1 MAIMMKLNDNDWN
14 FINDLI
20 FKIHSIPDLDEMRYT
35 FLDLIRLLI
44 PCDKLT
50 FFLSTPEHYM
60 HSAIQI
66 GLSDERM
73 RAYEKELCN
82 QDYKK
87 WIFMTGQNKAYR
99 MTDFFAPGVRESQ
112 DYYKTAYLPFGI
124 HYEAILSLAYN
135 GHFVGVVSLY
145 RPRTMTDFTD
155 REIYILEILKKH
167 LAFRLYRELPEEN
180 KSQTGRQS
188 RQLEVLYSKYCLT
201 PREAEVL
208 RLMTEGKKTS
218 EICEKL
224 CISSSTLKKHANNIY
239 KKMNVNSR
247 IELINLVSRI

>member
-1 MAIMMKLNDNDWN
+1 
-14 FINDLI
+14 
-20 FKIHSIPDLDEMRYT
+20 
-35 FLDLIRLLI
+35 
-44 PCDKLT
+44 
-50 FFLSTPEHYM
+50 
-60 HSAIQI
+60 
-66 GLSDERM
+66 
-73 RAYEKELCN
+73 
-82 QDYKK
+82 
-87 WIFMTGQNKAYR
+87 
-99 MTDFFAPGVRESQ
+99 MTDFFSPGVRESQ

-135 GHFVGVVSLY
+135 GRFVGVVSLY

-247 IELINLVSRI
+247 VELINLVSRI

>member
-1 MAIMMKLNDNDWN
+1 MIVMMKLSDNDWN

-50 FFLSTPEHYM
+50 FFLSTSEHYM

-73 RAYEKELCN
+73 KAYAEELCN

-112 DYYKTAYLPFGI
+112 DYYQKAYLPFGI

-135 GHFVGVVSLY
+135 NRFVGVVSLY
-145 RPRTMTDFTD
+145 RPRTMNDFTD

-167 LAFRLYRELPEEN
+167 LAFRLYRELQEEN
-180 KSQTGRQS
+180 PLCDGRQS
-188 RQLEVLYSKYCLT
+188 RQLQNLASKYSLT
-201 PREAEVL
+201 PREIEVL
-208 RLMTEGKKTS
+208 HLITQGEKNVD
-218 EICEKL
+218 ICDKL
-224 CISSSTLKKHANNIY
+224 YISSSTLKKHINNIY
-239 KKMNVNSR
+239 KKLHVKSKIELLNLISR
-247 IELINLVSRI
+247 I

>member
-1 MAIMMKLNDNDWN
+1 MMKLSDNDWN

-50 FFLSTPEHYM
+50 FFLSTSEHYM

-73 RAYEKELCN
+73 KAYAEELCN

-112 DYYKTAYLPFGI
+112 DYYQKAYLPFGI
-124 HYEAILSLAYN
+124 HYEAILSLAHN
-135 GHFVGVVSLY
+135 NRFVGVVSLY
-145 RPRTMTDFTD
+145 RPRTMEDFTD

-167 LAFRLYRELPEEN
+167 LAFRLYRELNAEDSYPDIRYNRKAEAL
-180 KSQTGRQS
+180 SS
-188 RQLEVLYSKYCLT
+188 RFHLT
-201 PREAEVL
+201 PRETEVL
-208 RLMTEGKKTS
+208 RLIAQGTQNAC
-218 EICEKL
+218 ICENL
-224 CISSSTLKKHANNIY
+224 FISASTLKKHTNSIY
-239 KKMNVNSR
+239 KKLHVNSK
-247 IELINLVSRI
+247 IELLNLISRI